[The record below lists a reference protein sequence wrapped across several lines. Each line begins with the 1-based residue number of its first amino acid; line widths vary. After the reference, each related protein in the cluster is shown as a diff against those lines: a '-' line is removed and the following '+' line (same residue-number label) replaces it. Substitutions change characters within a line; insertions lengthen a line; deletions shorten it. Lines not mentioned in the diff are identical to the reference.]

1 MHQFHKD
8 GLRHHFWVGSRKQQR
23 QPVKPKLFVK
33 VGSIKYWLLFD
44 KNFIDDV
51 IFSRFGV

>member
-44 KNFIDDV
+44 KNFRDDV